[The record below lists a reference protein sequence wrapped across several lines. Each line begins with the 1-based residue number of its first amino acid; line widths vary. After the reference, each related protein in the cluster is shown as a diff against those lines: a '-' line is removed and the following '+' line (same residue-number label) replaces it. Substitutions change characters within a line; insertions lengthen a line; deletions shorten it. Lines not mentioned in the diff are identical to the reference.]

1 DRPRAHGGGVT
12 PVAARRG
19 GRGGRVT
26 VVPLRRRAS
35 AGRLGP
41 GPVPEQLLRAL
52 EVTIARRMEG
62 LLAGDYRSSLPGVGT
77 ELHQIRPYV
86 PGDDVR
92 RIDWAVTARTGE
104 PHVRVH
110 LAERVLVT
118 WLVLDWSASMRFGT
132 ADRRKADVAEGVALA
147 LGHVATR
154 RGNRLG
160 LVSFGDGAP
169 EPTPPRQGRV
179 GLIGLLARLRQD
191 DAGPDGATSLG
202 AALHTTAAVARQHAL
217 VAIVSDFRGPLDW
230 RRPLLDLAGRH
241 DVLAVEVRDPREQ
254 ELADVG
260 QLTLADPETGSQLRV
275 DTSDAGLRERFA
287 AAAAAERA
295 ADARRVPA
303 QGDEVT
309 FSQPLALLALLAL
322 PALVALYLLHERR
335 RRGAGARFA
344 NPALLPALADTV
356 PRLRRHLPVALL
368 LVALAAMIFGVARP
382 HATVTVARKEAT
394 VVLAIDVSRSM
405 RTRDVRPTRLQAA
418 LSTARGFVDEL
429 PETFRLG
436 IVSVGSNAID
446 ALPPTDDRQL
456 ARAAL
461 GALQR
466 SEGTA
471 IGDGI
476 GLALDVARRQ
486 RADDGT
492 MLPAAVLLVSDG
504 ANEGGRTQPRAAAD
518 RARALGVPVHTVLI
532 GTPDGVVERAL
543 AGGFTERI
551 RVP

>member
-1 DRPRAHGGGVT
+1 
-12 PVAARRG
+12 
-19 GRGGRVT
+19 
-26 VVPLRRRAS
+26 
-35 AGRLGP
+35 
-41 GPVPEQLLRAL
+41 
-52 EVTIARRMEG
+52 M
-62 LLAGDYRSSLPGVGT
+62 
-77 ELHQIRPYV
+77 
-86 PGDDVR
+86 
-92 RIDWAVTARTGE
+92 
-104 PHVRVH
+104 
-110 LAERVLVT
+110 
-118 WLVLDWSASMRFGT
+118 
-132 ADRRKADVAEGVALA
+132 
-147 LGHVATR
+147 
-154 RGNRLG
+154 
-160 LVSFGDGAP
+160 
-169 EPTPPRQGRV
+169 
-179 GLIGLLARLRQD
+179 
-191 DAGPDGATSLG
+191 
-202 AALHTTAAVARQHAL
+202 
-217 VAIVSDFRGPLDW
+217 
-230 RRPLLDLAGRH
+230 
-241 DVLAVEVRDPREQ
+241 
-254 ELADVG
+254 
-260 QLTLADPETGSQLRV
+260 
-275 DTSDAGLRERFA
+275 
-287 AAAAAERA
+287 
-295 ADARRVPA
+295 
-303 QGDEVT
+303 T

-344 NPALLPALADTV
+344 NPALLPALADPV

-405 RTRDVRPTRLQAA
+405 RARDVRPTRLQAA

-436 IVSVGSNAID
+436 IVSVGSNAIV
-446 ALPPTDDRQL
+446 ALPPTDDRPL

-476 GLALDVARRQ
+476 GLALDLARRQ

-504 ANEGGRTQPRAAAD
+504 ANEGGRTRPQTAAE

-543 AGGFTERI
+543 TGGFRERI
-551 RVP
+551 RVPANPQTLQLVARASGGQFFRAPSRAALEDVYGQLRTRLGHRKRSRELSDAFAAGSALLLLAGGALSALWFRRVP